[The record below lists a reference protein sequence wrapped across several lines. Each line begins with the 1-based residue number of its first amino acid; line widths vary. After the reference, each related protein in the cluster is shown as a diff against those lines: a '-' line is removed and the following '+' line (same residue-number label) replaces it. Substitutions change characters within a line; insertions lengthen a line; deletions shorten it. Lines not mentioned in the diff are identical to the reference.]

1 MVYSLKT
8 NSLQTIKEK
17 KNHMDLFMVGK
28 KDKEK
33 NYLGMSPSSFFRK
46 EKKMFRKEPCKFF

>member
-8 NSLQTIKEK
+8 NSLQKIKEKKK

-33 NYLGMSPSSFFRK
+33 NYLGMSPSSFFQK
-46 EKKMFRKEPCKFF
+46 EKKNV